1 MISKE
6 EILEDILKSK
16 KRLEMVRTREEP
28 KKIKEEIEKVAKK

>member
-28 KKIKEEIEKVAKK
+28 KKIKEEIEKVTKK